1 MLILDLESWILYIEL
16 KEYASLGI
24 FFFLYHLRVGR
35 MKTYKTNALNL
46 LSKNLISFNIA
57 VLSRS
62 EVTQL
67 YIKISAFTTCK
78 LCLNLKYTNIRS
90 T

>member
-1 MLILDLESWILYIEL
+1 
-16 KEYASLGI
+16 
-24 FFFLYHLRVGR
+24 

-46 LSKNLISFNIA
+46 LSRNLISFNIA
-57 VLSRS
+57 VLNRS

-67 YIKISAFTTCK
+67 YIKISAFTIRK

>member
-1 MLILDLESWILYIEL
+1 
-16 KEYASLGI
+16 
-24 FFFLYHLRVGR
+24 

-57 VLSRS
+57 VLNRS

-67 YIKISAFTTCK
+67 YIKISAFDICK
-78 LCLNLKYTNIRS
+78 LCLNLKYTNIRN